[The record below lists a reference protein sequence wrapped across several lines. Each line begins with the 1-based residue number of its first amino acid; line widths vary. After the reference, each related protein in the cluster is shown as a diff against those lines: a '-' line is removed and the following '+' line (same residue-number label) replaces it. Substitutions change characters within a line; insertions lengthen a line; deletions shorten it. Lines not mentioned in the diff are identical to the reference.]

1 MEEVF
6 KREMFEKYLKN
17 GELSDDDWEFCERVD
32 WHPVDELPLR
42 NGVIERLKVA
52 EEGKFVILRS
62 IDDLFEAN

>member
-17 GELSDDDWEFCERVD
+17 GKLSDDDWGFCEMVD

-42 NGVIERLKVA
+42 DGVIGRLNEA
-52 EEGKFVILRS
+52 EEGKFVRLSS
-62 IDDLFEAN
+62 IDDLFEK

>member
-6 KREMFEKYLKN
+6 KMEMFEKYLKN

-42 NGVIERLKVA
+42 DGVIERLNEA
-52 EEGKFVILRS
+52 EEGNFVRLSS
-62 IDDLFEAN
+62 IDDLFEK